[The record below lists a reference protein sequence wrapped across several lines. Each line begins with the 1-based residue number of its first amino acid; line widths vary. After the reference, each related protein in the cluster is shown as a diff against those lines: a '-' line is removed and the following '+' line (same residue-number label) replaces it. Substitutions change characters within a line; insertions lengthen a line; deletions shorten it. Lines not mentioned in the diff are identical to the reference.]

1 MTRWKLAKRWSTII
15 LLFLVCTFSYM
26 LALSVSVRLPR
37 DQAALARTF
46 VHLSSRAARMVF
58 AVSATNIT
66 SCEVRE
72 RRAHNLNKASLW
84 VRNMLLRG
92 PYLSQTGEE
101 YVDSQSPDSCG
112 LYHIVFTVGQPQQH
126 SDTHQLGLVLKK
138 KRHCVSRVG
147 PHEAWYERIR
157 NWGELTGSCAK
168 TCGRMEDSVTQALVC
183 SVGCCSFCSAPFRGP
198 LKASDQNCTTFIMST
213 WEMETHWY
221 IQVYRY
227 QNLTLRTL

>member
-1 MTRWKLAKRWSTII
+1 
-15 LLFLVCTFSYM
+15 M

-46 VHLSSRAARMVF
+46 VHRSSRAARMVF

-72 RRAHNLNKASLW
+72 RRAHNLYKATLW
-84 VRNMLLRG
+84 VRNMLPDS

-101 YVDSQSPDSCG
+101 YIDSQSPDSRG

-138 KRHCVSRVG
+138 KMTLCV
-147 PHEAWYERIR
+147 
-157 NWGELTGSCAK
+157 T
-168 TCGRMEDSVTQALVC
+168 
-183 SVGCCSFCSAPFRGP
+183 FR
-198 LKASDQNCTTFIMST
+198 AS
-213 WEMETHWY
+213 
-221 IQVYRY
+221 
-227 QNLTLRTL
+227 